1 MSEHNNRKKGVRR
14 LKRWPVELKRRIV
27 EETFVPGASVS
38 IVARRHNA
46 NANQVFE
53 WRNKYR
59 QGTLV
64 NKRAAKKAASSHD
77 LIPVGVIGRGAAMPL
92 LPDMRES
99 SVLHQTS
106 PRTTRRKETAPP
118 KPSGVIE
125 ITLRDGTKLRVDAGI
140 DEYAL
145 RRVLA
150 AVRESA

>member
-1 MSEHNNRKKGVRR
+1 MREHSNGKNGVRR

-27 EETFVPGASVS
+27 EETFAPGVSVS

-53 WRNKYR
+53 WRNKYQ

-64 NKRAAKKAASSHD
+64 DKRAAKKASAGHD
-77 LIPVGVIGRGAAMPL
+77 LIPVGVIGRGVPMPL
-92 LPDMRES
+92 LSD
-99 SVLHQTS
+99 S
-106 PRTTRRKETAPP
+106 PRAYRRKETAPP
-118 KPSGVIE
+118 KLYGVIE

-140 DEYAL
+140 HEYAL

-150 AVRESA
+150 AVKDAT